1 MIIDYQCAKRS
12 AKEDANHINEKDQTL
27 YGDLKRLQI
36 EINETYLRFDELQRV
51 AGKAFEQAALFK
63 GNWTQRRKDGPIKRG
78 NLPPVLDCKQA
89 PFLLIQIHSKP
100 ANFKERAAIRMS
112 WGRQENSINKA
123 VSTGT
128 QHTSRLVTV

>member
-1 MIIDYQCAKRS
+1 MIINYQCTKRS
-12 AKEDANHINEKDQTL
+12 AKEDDNHINEKD
-27 YGDLKRLQI
+27 GDLKRLQI
-36 EINETYLRFDELQRV
+36 EINETFRRFDEIQRV
-51 AGKAFEQAALFK
+51 AGKAFKQATH
-63 GNWTQRRKDGPIKRG
+63 WTQRRKDDPIKRG